1 MARAGVGTMSDSI
14 TRITA
19 RRQLAAMGSESF
31 DIGVLRQSGRMLL
44 RERWSAEHVV
54 SVLKWLRRENAR
66 GGQIFVRPHGEHAL
80 SLLDD
85 LTSSAIFELKHSGFD
100 PAVIVETSRWNFQA
114 WLNHGRVLNRKLST
128 QAAKELVGRFGG
140 DPSSA
145 DWRHF
150 GRLAGF
156 TNQKPTRRLDNGFA
170 PFVKLH
176 EWSGRVYSKADE
188 FIQHVSAVLAEAAAE
203 RDARWLTTRSVN
215 ADSIRPIA
223 DFHNDPQYGGDLHR
237 ADMAWANHSKP
248 WNLTARNS
256 SGDPS
261 CSRPLKKG
269 QGRTPASIC
278 GSNCRKGGQLGP
290 SHPLLARLRYG
301 RRGRQVPR
309 GAGAPAVPAAP
320 RSMRCAVAPLQTR
333 QPFGPLHSVT
343 FAGCASGGSE
353 SCATTDCWVRRLRPK
368 TGVG

>member
-1 MARAGVGTMSDSI
+1 MQFSQRQWRAGVGTMSDSI
-14 TRITA
+14 TSITA

-85 LTSSAIFELKHSGFD
+85 LTSSAIFELRHSGFD

-128 QAAKELVGRFGG
+128 QSAKELVGRFGG

-150 GRLAGF
+150 GRLAGY

-188 FIQHVSAVLAEAAAE
+188 FIHHVSAVLAEAAAE

-223 DFHNDPQYGGDLHR
+223 DFHNDPQYSGDLHR
-237 ADMAWANHSKP
+237 ADMAWANHAASRGISP
-248 WNLTARNS
+248 QEIRAEILHARDLS
-256 SGDPS
+256 
-261 CSRPLKKG
+261 KKG
-269 QGRTPASIC
+269 RA
-278 GSNCRKGGQLGP
+278 
-290 SHPLLARLRYG
+290 
-301 RRGRQVPR
+301 GRQLQYANRTAAKAVSS
-309 GAGAPAVPAAP
+309 APPI
-320 RSMRCAVAPLQTR
+320 
-333 QPFGPLHSVT
+333 HS
-343 FAGCASGGSE
+343 
-353 SCATTDCWVRRLRPK
+353 
-368 TGVG
+368 

>member
-1 MARAGVGTMSDSI
+1 MQFSPRQWRVGVGTMSDSI

-19 RRQLAAMGSESF
+19 RRQLAAIGSESF

-114 WLNHGRVLNRKLST
+114 WLNHGPVLNRKLST

-145 DWRHF
+145 DGRHF

-170 PFVKLH
+170 PFVRLL
-176 EWSGRVYSKADE
+176 EWNGRVYGKADDFLE
-188 FIQHVSAVLAEAAAE
+188 QVAAELAEAAAQRE
-203 RDARWLTTRSVN
+203 GRGLTTRSMK

-223 DFHNDPQYGGDLHR
+223 EFHSDSQYRGDLHR
-237 ADMAWANHSKP
+237 ADMAWAIHAASRGLSQEEIRAEILHARDLSK
-248 WNLTARNS
+248 
-256 SGDPS
+256 
-261 CSRPLKKG
+261 K
-269 QGRTPASIC
+269 
-278 GSNCRKGGQLGP
+278 
-290 SHPLLARLRYG
+290 G
-301 RRGRQVPR
+301 RRGRQFQYAHR
-309 GAGAPAVPAAP
+309 TAAKAVSAAL
-320 RSMRCAVAPLQTR
+320 SIHA
-333 QPFGPLHSVT
+333 
-343 FAGCASGGSE
+343 
-353 SCATTDCWVRRLRPK
+353 
-368 TGVG
+368 